1 MLQTVLFAF
10 VLYQQH
16 PKKLW
21 TEEKKTFSPTEIIL
35 NHSDQ
40 CPYIKKKLEIE
51 FSFSIISSLM
61 FLLLGDK

>member
-10 VLYQQH
+10 VLYRQH

-21 TEEKKTFSPTEIIL
+21 TGEKKTFSPKEIIL

-40 CPYIKKKLEIE
+40 CPSINKKLEIE
-51 FSFSIISSLM
+51 FSFSKMSSLV